1 MLHLIQEQIL
11 NTLFTANDLG
21 DPRIMGLR
29 TGEERVV
36 GELCQLLGHRVGHR
50 GCLAQAGVRGGIIQQ
65 TRLTKGLTVSLIGV
79 CMKVGGARFSDNY
92 CDRSSIFPQLARRSA
107 TQVFDEPGQF
117 LRQCIC
123 SSLYFL
129 IIMSFSKN
137 SNFECP

>member
-21 DPRIMGLR
+21 HPRIMGLR

-79 CMKVGGARFSDNY
+79 CMKVGAAGFPILFVIALLFPPTCSPFSNT
-92 CDRSSIFPQLARRSA
+92 RI
-107 TQVFDEPGQF
+107 
-117 LRQCIC
+117 
-123 SSLYFL
+123 
-129 IIMSFSKN
+129 
-137 SNFECP
+137 